1 MQRESCYLK
10 GTKLLDLKIEEKK
23 INNIVEQRDQN
34 IVYQLLHL
42 PECLFD
48 PKPDI
53 IISDD
58 DDEVT

>member
-1 MQRESCYLK
+1 MK
-10 GTKLLDLKIEEKK
+10 GSKLLDLKIEEKK
-23 INNIVEQRDQN
+23 INDTVEQRDRN

-42 PECLFD
+42 PECLYD

-58 DDEVT
+58 DDDEVT